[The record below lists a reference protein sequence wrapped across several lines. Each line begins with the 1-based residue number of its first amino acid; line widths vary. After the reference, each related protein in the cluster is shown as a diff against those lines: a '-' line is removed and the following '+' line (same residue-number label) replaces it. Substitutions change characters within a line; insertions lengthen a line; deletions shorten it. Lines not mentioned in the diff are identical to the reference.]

1 MNNTRDPVTKDREN
15 GELLNAFFV
24 SVGTSCILSA

>member
-1 MNNTRDPVTKDREN
+1 MNKTRDPVTKDREN